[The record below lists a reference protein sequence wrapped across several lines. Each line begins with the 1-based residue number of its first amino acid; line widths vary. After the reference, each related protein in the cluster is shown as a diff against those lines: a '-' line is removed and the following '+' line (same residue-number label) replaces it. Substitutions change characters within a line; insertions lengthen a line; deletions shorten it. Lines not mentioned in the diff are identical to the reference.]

1 MLQELD
7 SDTEEH
13 RYVQRLLEM
22 KNSELRN
29 KNQEHEVEIKK
40 MKDLLHKEQNS
51 ISELKVEGV
60 LAVKQMQ
67 DQSWKESQLHDKLLS
82 LKEENRQLEVDNE
95 TLVKT
100 LKLEHDEEITKLHNY
115 YDRQEQ
121 EIEGQNKK
129 MMQRLREQLDLRRKT
144 EIQEIN
150 EQKEN
155 QMNALMKNHVT
166 AFHDIKNHFNDII
179 MKLNEQIEAMKQNQK
194 SL

>member
-1 MLQELD
+1 MLEEVDSLKDELK
-7 SDTEEH
+7 
-13 RYVQRLLEM
+13 YVRHLLEL
-22 KNSELRN
+22 KNAELQN
-29 KNQEHEVEIKK
+29 KDQEHEVEIKK

-82 LKEENRQLEVDNE
+82 LQKQNRQLEVRNE
-95 TLVKT
+95 TVAKT

-129 MMQRLREQLDLRRKT
+129 MMQRLREQLDLRR
-144 EIQEIN
+144 EADIQEIN
-150 EQKEN
+150 EQHKS

-166 AFHDIKNHFNDII
+166 AFHDIKNHYNDII
-179 MKLNEQIEAMKQNQK
+179 MKLNKQIGVMNLKQK

>member
-1 MLQELD
+1 
-7 SDTEEH
+7 
-13 RYVQRLLEM
+13 M